1 MTERR
6 TLIVT
11 PTYNERE
18 NLEKLVAGIRENA
31 PHAHLLVVDDGSP
44 DGTGDLA
51 EKLGREDD
59 RIRLMRRPGK
69 MGLASAY
76 LAGFKLALEQGYEAI
91 MEMDADLSHDPRA
104 LPAMLGAL
112 DRADVAIGSRSVP
125 GGGVQGWGPM
135 RHFISKGGSLYS
147 RLILGMPIKD
157 MTTGFKA
164 WKAEVLRAMPLD
176 EVKSEGYAFQI
187 ELNYRALRL
196 GFRIEEVPIVFV
208 DRRAGESKMSSRIF
222 AEAMWMMWRLR
233 LDALRGRI

>member
-18 NLEKLVAGIRENA
+18 NLEKLVEGIRENA

-51 EKLGREDD
+51 EKLGRGDE
-59 RIRLMRRPGK
+59 RIRLLRRPGK

-76 LAGFKLALEQGYEAI
+76 LDGFKLALEQGYEVV
-91 MEMDADLSHDPRA
+91 MEMDADLSHDPRH

-112 DRADVAIGSRSVP
+112 DRADVAIGSRGVP
-125 GGGVQGWGPM
+125 GGGVEGWGPM

-147 RLILGMPIKD
+147 RLILGMPVRD

-164 WKAEVLRAMPLD
+164 WKAGVLRAMPLD

-196 GFRIEEVPIVFV
+196 GFRIEEVPIIFV
-208 DRRAGESKMSSRIF
+208 DRRAGQSKMSSHIF

-233 LDALRGRI
+233 LDALRGRL